1 MEKMLETVKYLI
13 GSIGPS
19 GYGSKSTGDQVTEN
33 CSDLRSITAIITGNN
48 LTQFTS
54 HAHAIIDRDIL
65 LSNQDHLF
73 LVLTFFVSIVP
84 WFNQVP
90 RPGSEPRRLVF

>member
-1 MEKMLETVKYLI
+1 MLESVKYLI

-19 GYGSKSTGDQVTEN
+19 GYGSKSTGEQVTEN
-33 CSDLRSITAIITGNN
+33 FSDLRSITAIITGNN
-48 LTQFTS
+48 LTQSTS
-54 HAHAIIDRDIL
+54 HAHAIIANHRDVL

-73 LVLTFFVSIVP
+73 LVLTFFVSIIL